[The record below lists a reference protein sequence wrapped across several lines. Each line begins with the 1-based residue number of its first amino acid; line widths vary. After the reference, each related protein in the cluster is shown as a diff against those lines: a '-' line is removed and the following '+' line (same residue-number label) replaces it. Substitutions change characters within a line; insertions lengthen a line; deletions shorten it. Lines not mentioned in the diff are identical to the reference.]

1 MLRSGPM
8 TKTLLCLTA
17 LLILTGCRSTSS
29 IKATPLKEQNATQVA
44 ADRKKCDEWSKS
56 AGAPLTGYAS
66 CMVAAGYETTAE
78 VDSSSQTLRLAGASP
93 EKEPTRVLIDVLQCD
108 GLAKRDA
115 ERTLGFIRKW
125 IRDTFGG
132 WTFNAGKRR
141 QSFVECLTPRGY
153 EIGKR

>member
-1 MLRSGPM
+1 MLRSEPM

-17 LLILTGCRSTSS
+17 LLILTGCRSTAR

-56 AGAPLTGYAS
+56 AGSVLTGYAS
-66 CMVAAGYETTAE
+66 CLVAAGYETE
-78 VDSSSQTLRLAGASP
+78 
-93 EKEPTRVLIDVLQCD
+93 
-108 GLAKRDA
+108 A
-115 ERTLGFIRKW
+115 ERPLGFIKKW

-141 QSFVECLTPRGY
+141 QVFVDCLTPRGY